1 MKKKSYS
8 KKEKSK
14 NLQFSANTTMQSL
27 PPAEVAAVAQHLSR
41 IHNEFSVKLRT
52 LQQTVEKNQRTTIL
66 FSKAL
71 YQFVRPLRFVSFCLR
86 TLRHPADNI
95 RIIRDYLYIKRS
107 GMFDKNFY
115 LQVYP
120 DVNACAY
127 NPVLHYCRFGWRE
140 QKNPSAQFVTAEY
153 LKRNPDVNALGMNPF
168 YHYLRYGRK
177 ESWRD
182 LRVSAQTNSLS
193 GELTRIAFSVNQAS
207 LDNETIKDISKNIR
221 KGLYAQ

>member
-8 KKEKSK
+8 KKEKSRQTQM
-14 NLQFSANTTMQSL
+14 LESSAPQTMSS
-27 PPAEVAAVAQHLSR
+27 AEIAAVAQHLTR

-71 YQFVRPLRFVSFCLR
+71 YQFVRPLRFISFCLR
-86 TLRHPADNI
+86 TLFYPMDNI
-95 RIIRDYLYIKRS
+95 RIIRDYIYIKRS

-115 LQVYP
+115 LRVYP